1 MAAST
6 RKLRNGTETRPG
18 QDLHHVPQEGLGK
31 GA

>member
-6 RKLRNGTETRPG
+6 RKLRNGTDTRPAG
-18 QDLHHVPQEGLGK
+18 ISAASRKRGLGK